1 MSGCAEGHGQ
11 TVMWERQGAARMAK
25 RVLIDEGKSH
35 LEQDHRDRILSD
47 YAEVLHV
54 GGDGAPESGSDDTAI
69 AAFCEDK
76 CCDLLTGDKKAYT
89 KLLAADRI
97 EEVRISRYVIDKE
110 SGQQVYRV
118 RMH

>member
-1 MSGCAEGHGQ
+1 MATPGRAP
-11 TVMWERQGAARMAK
+11 VAK

-35 LEQDHRDRILSD
+35 LEQDHRDRILRD

-54 GGDGAPESGSDDTAI
+54 GGDDAPESGSDDAAI

-76 CCDLLTGDKKAYT
+76 CCDLLTGDKRAYT
-89 KLLAADRI
+89 ELLAAGRI
-97 EEVRISRYVIDKE
+97 EEVRISRYVVDRKSNQPI
-110 SGQQVYRV
+110 YRI

>member
-1 MSGCAEGHGQ
+1 
-11 TVMWERQGAARMAK
+11 MAK

-54 GGDGAPESGSDDTAI
+54 GGDGAPESGSDDATI
-69 AAFCEDK
+69 AAFCEDR
-76 CCDLLTGDKKAYT
+76 CCDLLTGDARAYT
-89 KLLAADRI
+89 KLLGAGRI
-97 EEVRISRYVIDKE
+97 EEVRISRYVVDGK